1 MSPGD
6 SQNTDDFTI
15 FINEKEYQSLKKI
28 VGKDQLLELANL
40 DTLANEIFLLDGQGR
55 KVEIDD
61 DEGIQLR
68 GGMRFI
74 TQPQ

>member
-68 GGMRFI
+68 GGMRFVA
-74 TQPQ
+74 QPQ